1 MSDRTF
7 VFLNHATPED
17 NAFATWLGA
26 KLAAAGY
33 DVWSDVLKL
42 GGGETFW
49 NDINDGIRRRTV
61 LFLPILSTAAAD
73 SEKRGVHNEIAIAT
87 QVMRRGKLAS
97 FILPI
102 LLEYVAEPNPE
113 LIQLNYIDFS
123 HGWATGLARL
133 LDRMDKLESPRRSG
147 PDRASMDRWLAVQG
161 HLAGAVNDES
171 SDHSSNWLR
180 ITNLPPVV
188 RYVGTPAGRGV
199 WDEFVKKSKP
209 PMRAHMRLAA
219 TFAEPSE
226 IQLEFSPDIPIK
238 TEYEMPTQAFMDGKP
253 PGGVPYLKGV
263 DARRMVVD
271 MLRQGWEAFALFRG
285 LKKHEMSGRTSF
297 YMPEGL
303 LPGDWAHFVTK
314 AGKHAKR
321 KLVGIRGKRKIRYH
335 FAVSAQPQILPF
347 PRLIIYAHVVFS
359 EGGVLVTQKNAAQRN
374 RKALCKHW
382 WNAEWRDRQTAML
395 TFLAKGT
402 DSFDLPLGGVVAT
415 VSALP
420 VQFEGPCSYVRYAMD
435 DEAES
440 NEEPDDFDESL
451 ADLDARGGLPDDDD
465 EEDRE

>member
-1 MSDRTF
+1 VSDRTF

-435 DEAES
+435 DEA
-440 NEEPDDFDESL
+440 DESL